1 MDFITLFLFAV
12 GLCFD
17 SFAVSLSCG
26 MSCCTCTRR
35 RLFRFAAILGL
46 CQGVMPFIGWAVA
59 TNFRTVIESYD
70 HWIAFIL
77 LLFLGGK
84 MIWESFSGD
93 GDEDAL
99 KGNPFALGRNMV
111 LGVATSIDALVAG
124 IAMAFLPLTIV
135 PADSQ
140 LVNMLVAALVIA
152 LVTLTS
158 SLTGLF
164 LGRRSRG
171 RLGERA
177 ELIGG
182 IILILIGVKV
192 LVEHLTEI

>member
-1 MDFITLFLFAV
+1 MDFSTLFLFAV

-26 MSCCTCTRR
+26 MSCCACTRR
-35 RLFRFAAILGL
+35 RLFRFAAVLGL
-46 CQGVMPFIGWAVA
+46 SQGLMPLIGWAVA
-59 TNFRTVIESYD
+59 TNFRTVIEAYD
-70 HWIAFIL
+70 HWIAFAL

-84 MIWESFSGD
+84 MIWESFGEE
-93 GDEDAL
+93 GDEHL
-99 KGNPFALGRNMV
+99 KGNPFALGRNVM

-124 IAMAFLPLTIV
+124 IAMALLPLTIIPV
-135 PADSQ
+135 ESQ
-140 LVNMLVAALVIA
+140 LLNMLVAVVVIA
-152 LVTLTS
+152 LVTLVS
-158 SLTGLF
+158 SLTGLY

-182 IILILIGVKV
+182 VILILIGVKV
-192 LVEHLTEI
+192 LVEHLA